1 VTVSVPDGRLD
12 DIQQGFKNYIENFEK
27 GKEHTRSHIWAGLLY
42 HCEPQSL
49 MEVFALGSIL
59 GAFEFSQKVDLEP
72 VQESLSKSMMMTA
85 ASYAMSQGV
94 KAAIDNG
101 DYQEAKKFAEEFHEL
116 IKNM

>member
-1 VTVSVPDGRLD
+1 
-12 DIQQGFKNYIENFEK
+12 
-27 GKEHTRSHIWAGLLY
+27 
-42 HCEPQSL
+42 
-49 MEVFALGSIL
+49 
-59 GAFEFSQKVDLEP
+59 
-72 VQESLSKSMMMTA
+72 MMTA